1 MHSLGL
7 RRATSRER
15 RPTVEKVQP
24 GLTYDC
30 IHISISIALSP
41 CIATRDKGT
50 VLVDGEKHLAGG
62 GGLLDIEDARSS

>member
-1 MHSLGL
+1 
-7 RRATSRER
+7 
-15 RPTVEKVQP
+15 VEKVQP